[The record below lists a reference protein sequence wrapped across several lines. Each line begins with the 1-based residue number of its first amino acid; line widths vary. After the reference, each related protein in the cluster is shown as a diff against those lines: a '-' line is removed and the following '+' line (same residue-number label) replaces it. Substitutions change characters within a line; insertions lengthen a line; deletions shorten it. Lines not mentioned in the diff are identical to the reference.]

1 MLGGGGGRG
10 RGVKNTD
17 LLEILGKDGQVHIVL
32 FSIATHA
39 QSVLHS
45 TALHMHILVIPVIAP
60 IVVLTMT
67 ASTLTEAPSS

>member
-1 MLGGGGGRG
+1 MGGGGGGR
-10 RGVKNTD
+10 RVKYTD

-39 QSVLHS
+39 QSALHS
-45 TALHMHILVIPVIAP
+45 TALHMHIPVIPVIVP
-60 IVVLTMT
+60 LVVLTIT